1 MYSDILDD
9 HKIAKMSPKTFK
21 IFVFLLALT
30 SDEET
35 DGVIS
40 LDIDD
45 MAWRFRI
52 TKTVLQKSF
61 KELEKLSIIETNN
74 GEINLINWDKRQF
87 KSDDSNERVKKYR
100 ENRKKLGLKPNLNI
114 DNTIIFS
121 RDNNRCVYCGSS
133 KNLCVDHIIPIVQGG
148 TDDQNNL
155 VTACKQCNSGKSGR
169 TPDQAGLKII
179 DKSAMERLSLYLADS
194 KQLQIDNVTVTETPP
209 YTEQIQKQKQTQ
221 TRTNGYAVEKEFFQ
235 SALKTYKGTKRG
247 LEVEFDNFIKKHKD
261 WKSVLP
267 ELLPAIE
274 NRIEASDN
282 HKSTGAFFP
291 EWANFSTWINQRKWE
306 EEYPTIKTGGPF

>member
-1 MYSDILDD
+1 MKWFRMYNDILDD

-21 IFVFLLALT
+21 LFTFFLAF
-30 SDEET
+30 SSECDSNGIIIENIT
-35 DGVIS
+35 DLS
-40 LDIDD
+40 
-45 MAWRFRI
+45 WRFRV
-52 TKTVLQKSF
+52 TPKTLKTAI
-61 KELEKLSIIETNN
+61 KELIDLDVISMVSE
-74 GEINLINWDKRQF
+74 EITILNWNKRQF
-87 KSDDSNERVKKYR
+87 SSDDVAERVKR
-100 ENRKKLGLKPNLNI
+100 HRDKKETL
-114 DNTIIFS
+114 
-121 RDNNRCVYCGSS
+121 R
-133 KNLCVDHIIPIVQGG
+133 G
-148 TDDQNNL
+148 TL
-155 VTACKQCNSGKSGR
+155 R
-169 TPDQAGLKII
+169 
-179 DKSAMERLSLYLADS
+179 
-194 KQLQIDNVTVTETPP
+194 ETPP